1 MSCPSEAVGG
11 DKFIIKVGE
20 KEMIKISEKEL
31 VANYIKGKCCVVVY
45 PDTGWMERFHGNE
58 FLEKGDFVVKR
69 LRLNNLGDIMEN
81 KFFIYVFTEHLE
93 KPKNYTELESYKFFK
108 TFKEQ
113 YEEDD
118 MFFVQLF
125 VDGKFADENT

>member
-1 MSCPSEAVGG
+1 
-11 DKFIIKVGE
+11 
-20 KEMIKISEKEL
+20 MIKISEKEL

-45 PDTGWMERFHGNE
+45 PNTDWMEKFSGKEYIQKAE
-58 FLEKGDFVVKR
+58 FVCKR
-69 LRLNNLGDIMEN
+69 LRLTDIHDVLEN

-108 TFKEQ
+108 EFKEQ

-118 MFFVQLF
+118 MFYVQLF
-125 VDGKFADENT
+125 IDGEFADENT